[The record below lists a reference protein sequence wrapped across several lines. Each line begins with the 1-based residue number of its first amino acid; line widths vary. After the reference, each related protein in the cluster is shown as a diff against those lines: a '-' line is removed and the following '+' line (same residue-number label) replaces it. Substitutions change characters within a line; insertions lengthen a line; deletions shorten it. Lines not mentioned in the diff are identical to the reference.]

1 MSQQA
6 FPNPKVSDL
15 LYANQLVQRARQFR
29 EVEIKVRSIDLDD
42 LCICMHSDAA
52 WSNAK
57 EERTQGGYILA
68 FANRALVDNKSVSW
82 SPFHWKSFRLH
93 RVVPSTLG
101 GEAQVFSSGS
111 AVAEWM
117 ALLLAEARSGAFDLR
132 QCREQLQAT
141 PIVGVT
147 DCKSLYDHLKSVSS
161 LSGVQDKRVC
171 VDMAIIKQSIERA
184 GLQVRWCPTELMVCD
199 ALTKD
204 KADPA
209 DLLRAILE
217 LGRYQLSS
225 EAEVLS
231 MKKAVRDRLRNSRGA
246 P

>member
-1 MSQQA
+1 M
-6 FPNPKVSDL
+6 
-15 LYANQLVQRARQFR
+15 
-29 EVEIKVRSIDLDD
+29 
-42 LCICMHSDAA
+42 
-52 WSNAK
+52 
-57 EERTQGGYILA
+57 
-68 FANRALVDNKSVSW
+68 
-82 SPFHWKSFRLH
+82 
-93 RVVPSTLG
+93 PSTLG

-132 QCREQLQAT
+132 QCRKQLQAT

-204 KADPA
+204 KTDPA